1 MSFFYEFEAGYL
13 TLRLEDRLR
22 VFENRG
28 PRKILWL
35 KRDEV
40 TVEWRTLHNEEFCDL
55 YCPPNI
61 IWVTK
66 TRRM

>member
-1 MSFFYEFEAGYL
+1 MSFFYVFEAGYL

-28 PRKILWL
+28 PMKILWL
-35 KRDEV
+35 KTDEV
-40 TVEWRTLHNEEFCDL
+40 TVEWRTLHNEELCDL

-66 TRRM
+66 TGRM